1 MKLIVTSDLF
11 QHQLDHHKN
20 ETAIVCRS
28 TKEWLT
34 YSTKDCIS
42 QINKFSSYLKAQSVE
57 QGSKV
62 ILIPGSATAQFVF
75 IDLAIQQM
83 QCITVM
89 VHQTMSN
96 VQIDEIISE
105 VKPALIVFSQNA
117 GRKDQLEYL
126 SKYKMAIAIEAIEL
140 SAVLE
145 DNTILHS
152 APKETSTI
160 IYTSGTSGRSK
171 GVMLSHENIMSN
183 VSSLVPLLPIN
194 NKSKVLSYL
203 PYSHIFER
211 TSIYS
216 YIASGASI
224 YLINEVNYL
233 PKALNAIKP
242 NLFTAVP
249 RIIERMYQEV
259 FVYSSKKSPFIK
271 AFIKWSLKAGIQYYD
286 SRGFKPLGWLK
297 LVLLRQTVFRKF
309 RNKLGGNLKAIIVGA
324 AHLNPE
330 ISKIFAAAKIPLREG
345 YGMTEASPVITVNRM
360 PRGLHKLGT
369 VGLPL
374 PTVKIK
380 INDPDQSGQGEIWV
394 QGKNV
399 MQGYFNRPEETAK
412 VLDDNGWLKTG
423 DIGKLINN
431 KFLKITDRKKDI
443 FKTSAGKY
451 ISPQVLQE
459 HFIKTPFI
467 ERILIIGFQK
477 PYVGALIYP
486 SYVLLE
492 EWAKLEKIHWTSP
505 KYMALNIK
513 VKAKIQN
520 EIDNLNKELAAYKR
534 IKTFILLTEDWSID
548 KGQLSNTL
556 KPIRQ
561 KIIADYSKE
570 IEKSYANQ

>member
-233 PKALNAIKP
+233 PKALSTIKP

-259 FVYSSKKSPFIK
+259 FVYSAKKSPLVK

-286 SRGFKPLGWLK
+286 KGGFKPLGWLK
-297 LVLLRQTVFRKF
+297 LVLLRQTVFKKF
-309 RNKLGGNLKAIIVGA
+309 RKKLGGNLKAIIVGA

-330 ISKIFAAAKIPLREG
+330 IAKIFAAAKIPLREG

-360 PRGLHKLGT
+360 PKGLHKLGT

-374 PTVKIK
+374 PSVKIK
-380 INDPDQSGQGEIWV
+380 INDPDESGQGEIWV
-394 QGKNV
+394 KGKNV
-399 MQGYFNRPEETAK
+399 MQGYFNRPEETAS

-423 DIGKLINN
+423 DIGKLIDH

-451 ISPQVLQE
+451 ISPQVLLE

-477 PYVGALIYP
+477 PFVGALIYP
-486 SYVLLE
+486 NYILLE
-492 EWAKLEKIHWTSP
+492 EWANAEKIHWTSP

-513 VKAKIQN
+513 VKGKIQE
-520 EIDNLNKELAAYKR
+520 EIDNLNKDLPAYQR
-534 IKTFILLTEDWSID
+534 IKIFLLLTEDWSVE

-561 KIIADYSKE
+561 KILADYSKE